1 MRDFNEDPNGFNAN
15 ELGSSGLI
23 ISAEEV
29 SVASQ
34 LKIDV
39 IEGFDQLDKNVSLLI
54 NA

>member
-1 MRDFNEDPNGFNAN
+1 LRDFNEDPNGFNGN
-15 ELGSSGLI
+15 EIGSSGLI
-23 ISAEEV
+23 ISAEE
-29 SVASQ
+29 AALANQ